1 MLEIFILF
9 KLGMVISHKAMS
21 KGWPGVPF
29 VIIMIALYFASGIAG
44 CVLAIVVAS
53 QVDPNGE
60 DGFFEGIIGFYTG
73 AALGIIGCFLLVSVL
88 PDRSEPEDEY
98 DRPRRLR
105 DRGDDYEDDL
115 PRARRERGDDDDD
128 RDDDRDVPR
137 ARRDDDGDWRRR

>member
-9 KLGMVISHKAMS
+9 KLGMAISRKAMS

-29 VIIMIALYFASGIAG
+29 VILMIALYFASGIAG
-44 CVLAIVVAS
+44 CFLAIEVAS

-88 PDRSEPEDEY
+88 PDRGEPEDDY

-105 DRGDDYEDDL
+105 SHDENDDDL
-115 PRARRERGDDDDD
+115 PRARRERRDD
-128 RDDDRDVPR
+128 DDDRDVPR
-137 ARRDDDGDWRRR
+137 ARRDDDGNWRHQ